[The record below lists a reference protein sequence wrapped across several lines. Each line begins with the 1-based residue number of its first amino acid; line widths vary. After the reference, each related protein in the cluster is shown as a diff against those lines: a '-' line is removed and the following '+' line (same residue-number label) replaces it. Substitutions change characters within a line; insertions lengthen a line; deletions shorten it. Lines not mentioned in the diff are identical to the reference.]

1 MNNRARI
8 LYLEDDT
15 DLGELTCEFLEREGF
30 IVKWVNN
37 GEEGLLAIQ
46 NQDFDIVIADI
57 MMPKLDGYSFLKVI
71 REQGNTIP
79 LILLSARVLTE
90 DVLKGFSIGAD
101 DYMRKPF
108 SIEELVARVNRLL
121 KNVKVT
127 AVSAIKT
134 VKIGDYEYNPYTL
147 KLKYED
153 EYFNLSQKSGE
164 ILHRLAT
171 GENGMLFR
179 DKTLIDLWGDD
190 NFFNGRSLDV
200 FISKL
205 RKLLSKDPRINILNV
220 RSVGYRLIIST

>member
-1 MNNRARI
+1 MNNKARI

-37 GEEGLLAIQ
+37 GEEGLLALQ
-46 NQDFDIVIADI
+46 NQVFDIVIADI

-108 SIEELVARVNRLL
+108 SIEELVARVDRLL
-121 KNVKVT
+121 KNIKL
-127 AVSAIKT
+127 AVVPVIKT

-153 EYFNLSQKSGE
+153 EYFNLSPKSGE

-171 GENGMLFR
+171 GENGMLLR
-179 DKTLIDLWGDD
+179 DKTLLDLWGDD

-220 RSVGYRLIIST
+220 RSVGYRLIIT

>member
-1 MNNRARI
+1 MNNKARI

-15 DLGELTCEFLEREGF
+15 DLGGLTCEFLEREGF

-101 DYMRKPF
+101 DYMQVFF

-121 KNVKVT
+121 K
-127 AVSAIKT
+127 
-134 VKIGDYEYNPYTL
+134 
-147 KLKYED
+147 
-153 EYFNLSQKSGE
+153 
-164 ILHRLAT
+164 
-171 GENGMLFR
+171 M
-179 DKTLIDLWGDD
+179 
-190 NFFNGRSLDV
+190 
-200 FISKL
+200 
-205 RKLLSKDPRINILNV
+205 
-220 RSVGYRLIIST
+220 

>member
-1 MNNRARI
+1 MNNKARI

-46 NQDFDIVIADI
+46 NQNFDIVIADI

-121 KNVKVT
+121 KDEKITSVPI
-127 AVSAIKT
+127 IKT

-147 KLKYED
+147 KLKYKD
-153 EYFNLSQKSGE
+153 EYFNLSPKSGE
-164 ILHRLAT
+164 ILQRLAT
-171 GENGMLFR
+171 GENGMLLR
-179 DKTLIDLWGDD
+179 DKILIDLWGDD

-205 RKLLSKDPRINILNV
+205 RKLLSKDPRISILNV
-220 RSVGYRLIIST
+220 RSVGYRLIIT